1 MDDSQS
7 LEGDEGDEEI
17 EHFTVENSY
26 LEEKHSAL
34 TSIIRM
40 AQKIPQHIAPQRY
53 DFIVRGSLTT
63 IKLFFSEAMYK
74 ECLALCDFVNEE
86 IRKFSCSALMHLAL
100 GMFKISNND
109 AGLKEAVKKALEM
122 IQQDTDNGVA
132 LLLMAELSDVI
143 DKYGKPLFTREVME
157 CVINALKGELIC
169 MMGKFRSFYRY
180 NW

>member
-53 DFIVRGSLTT
+53 ASRWYKNE
-63 IKLFFSEAMYK
+63 KLPKSDNFRRT
-74 ECLALCDFVNEE
+74 AL
-86 IRKFSCSALMHLAL
+86 
-100 GMFKISNND
+100 
-109 AGLKEAVKKALEM
+109 
-122 IQQDTDNGVA
+122 
-132 LLLMAELSDVI
+132 
-143 DKYGKPLFTREVME
+143 
-157 CVINALKGELIC
+157 
-169 MMGKFRSFYRY
+169 
-180 NW
+180 